1 MSVYVGIDIGA
12 NVIRVAAIRSSYRKT
27 TLIGLAQREVPV
39 GTADPEKAALVKECV
54 RAVLGEKGGAGD
66 GVAIAVEGARSAV
79 VTVTLPANAQK
90 AIGDVLPFELEPV
103 IPFDMTEVVF
113 DYRVLTPPTSME
125 KGVTFPVLCAVAR
138 TSDVRAKVDFVKSAI
153 GTEPERVGVGAFPLA
168 NLAAWAPA
176 LVSEEPVMVFE
187 LAEDTTD
194 LLVLERGEP
203 VFARSLSWG
212 TSGLPQSAAKI
223 ARETRTS
230 IRAHLAAGG
239 KAPRKVFLSGRG
251 PYAQADVF
259 LAAELDLPV
268 ETLPTPALDPE
279 NPGAPENLEVPRYAK
294 ALGLA
299 LGLGPKPMGLNLRKG
314 PLAFERG
321 FAWVRE
327 KIPLLAGLGAAIFV
341 TSLLSAGAE
350 LYAVGKERKALE
362 GALSQVTKDV
372 LGEGTDSATRANELL
387 AKLTVVAD
395 EDPMP
400 HADAFDVMVKLSE
413 NIPQSMVHDIEELDV
428 QKGHVIIHGVVG
440 TIPDAQAI
448 MTSMKNERCFS
459 DVKITR
465 TNQVV
470 GGASQKYVMELDVKC
485 PEDLRGAAAKKAGTS
500 SSASPAA
507 SASAGGGK

>member
-12 NVIRVAAIRSSYRKT
+12 HVIRVAAIRSSYRKT
-27 TLIGLAQREVPV
+27 TLIGLTQRDVPA
-39 GTADPEKAALVKECV
+39 GSGDAERALLVKEAV

-66 GVAIAVEGARSAV
+66 AVAVAIEGARAAV
-79 VTVTLPANAQK
+79 VTVDLPANAQK
-90 AIGDVLPFELEPV
+90 AIGDVLPFELEPI
-103 IPFDMTEVVF
+103 IPFDMTEAVF
-113 DYRVLTPPTSME
+113 DHRTLAAPTSQE

-138 TSDVRAKVDFVKSAI
+138 TSDVKARIDLVKAAI

-168 NLAAWAPA
+168 NLTAWAPA
-176 LVSEEPVMVFE
+176 LVQDEPVLVFE
-187 LAEDTTD
+187 LGEDATD

-212 TSGLPQSAAKI
+212 TAGLPQSAAKI

-239 KAPRKVFLSGRG
+239 KAPRKVYLSGRG
-251 PYAQADVF
+251 PYAQADAF
-259 LAAELDLPV
+259 LAAELDMPV
-268 ETLPTPALDPE
+268 ETLPTPTLEPE
-279 NPGAPENLEVPRYAK
+279 VPAAPENLEVPRYAK

-314 PLAFERG
+314 GLAFERG

-327 KIPLLAGLGAAIFV
+327 KVPLLAGLGAAIFV

-350 LYAVGKERKALE
+350 LYAVGKERAALE
-362 GALSQVTKDV
+362 GALGTVTKEV
-372 LGEGTDSATRANELL
+372 LGEGTDSAARAKELL

-400 HADAFDVMVKLSE
+400 HADAFDVMLKLSE

-428 QKGHVIIHGVVG
+428 QKGHVIVHGVVG

-470 GGASQKYVMELDVKC
+470 GGANQKYLMEFDIKC
-485 PEDLRGAAAKKAGTS
+485 PEDLRGAAAKKPGAAAAPS
-500 SSASPAA
+500 A
-507 SASAGGGK
+507 SASGGAK